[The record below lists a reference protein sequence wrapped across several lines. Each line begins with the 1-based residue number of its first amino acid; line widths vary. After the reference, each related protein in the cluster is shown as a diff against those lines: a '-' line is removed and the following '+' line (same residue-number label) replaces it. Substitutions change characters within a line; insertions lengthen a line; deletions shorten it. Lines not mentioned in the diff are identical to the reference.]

1 MTTEPTELF
10 KPYTLSQTL
19 TKQKRAIF
27 VVKFSSIG
35 HLLVS
40 SSLLYHYWLSLIV
53 YNEEY
58 EGHEQAISNLT
69 FSLDSSWSPPPTRK
83 P

>member
-40 SSLLYHYWLSLIV
+40 SSVDKALHTYTFTNSDS
-53 YNEEY
+53 ES
-58 EGHEQAISNLT
+58 SN
-69 FSLDSSWSPPPTRK
+69 RYYC
-83 P
+83 